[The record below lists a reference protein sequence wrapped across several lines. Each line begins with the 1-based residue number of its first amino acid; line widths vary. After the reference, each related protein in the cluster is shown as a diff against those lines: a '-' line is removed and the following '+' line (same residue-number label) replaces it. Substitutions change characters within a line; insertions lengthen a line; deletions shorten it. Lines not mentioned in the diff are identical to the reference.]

1 MPPRT
6 FVVAT
11 ALLLALPACERA
23 PGPTEPAGR
32 PLFLLGETPTN
43 SLVQVSATERYLE
56 LEVEVTRG
64 IIEAR
69 AEDRFLLRTSAEFSE
84 DGSVVGLIEPK
95 TDGIADVT
103 KDAELRT
110 GSMVPVRVV
119 LSISDALWEALL
131 AADAGAGD
139 VLDVSLVIELLL
151 QDSAGG
157 VRLLD
162 RVTATGLVDP
172 KTDG

>member
-6 FVVAT
+6 FVAAA

-23 PGPTEPAGR
+23 PGPTAPAGS
-32 PLFLLGETPTN
+32 PLFLIGETPTN
-43 SLVQVSATERYLE
+43 HLVEVSATERYLE
-56 LEVEVTRG
+56 VEVQVTRG

-69 AEDRFLLRTSAEFSE
+69 AEDRFLLRTSAEFSK
-84 DGSVVGLIEPK
+84 DGGVVGLVDPK

-103 KDAELRT
+103 KDTELRQ

-139 VLDVSLVIELLL
+139 VLDVSLVVELLL
-151 QDSAGG
+151 QDAAGG

-162 RVTATGLVDP
+162 RVTGSGIIDP
-172 KTDG
+172 KIDS

>member
-1 MPPRT
+1 MPLRT
-6 FVVAT
+6 IVAA
-11 ALLLALPACERA
+11 ALLLTLPACELA
-23 PGPTEPAGR
+23 PGPSEPAGA
-32 PLFLLGETPTN
+32 PLFLIGEVPTGR
-43 SLVQVSATERYLE
+43 LVEVSATERYLE

-69 AEDRFLLRTSAEFSE
+69 AEDRFLLRTSAEFSK
-84 DGSVVGLIEPK
+84 DGNVVGVVEPK

-162 RVTATGLVDP
+162 RVTGTGIIDP
-172 KTDG
+172 KTDD